1 MILEAQGTG
10 PNLEIITKARGDV
23 GDRIGQNAQ
32 TGTRYSQILTKE
44 SSPFFLLISRNT
56 FPFRAII
63 DPQARVIGLRIYDSL
78 FKVIPLEKDQSELK
92 AYNIRMEELKVT
104 DIEFLHGCPQPTVV
118 LLHQD
123 NNGRHVKTH
132 EISLKDREFV
142 KIPWKQDNVESE
154 GIK

>member
-1 MILEAQGTG
+1 M
-10 PNLEIITKARGDV
+10 
-23 GDRIGQNAQ
+23 
-32 TGTRYSQILTKE
+32 
-44 SSPFFLLISRNT
+44 
-56 FPFRAII
+56 
-63 DPQARVIGLRIYDSL
+63 IGLRIYDSL

-154 GIK
+154 GNKFKIVTFYIENLKNMKIHFSNGNIIISIYVIILYK